1 MRVVDAHPVELVLS
15 DEPAPVR
22 LMNTTWTARDGV
34 FDALADVSDLRVFLA
49 AIGRSV
55 PSDVGPT
62 HLAAVHELRTGLRT
76 LAEVARR
83 PAAAC
88 HSEWDAA
95 LETINRALALAPAVD
110 VLTATSEEMTLS
122 RADGASFFASLS
134 RLAREGAEVLAD
146 RSRPLRAC
154 HAPGCGL
161 YFVRNHQRRR
171 WCGTDCG
178 NRVRAARYYQRHR
191 GNGSS

>member
-1 MRVVDAHPVELVLS
+1 MRVVDAHPVELVLP

-34 FDALADVSDLRVFLA
+34 FDVLADVSDLRVFLA
-49 AIGRSV
+49 AIGRPV

-62 HLAAVHELRTGLRT
+62 HLAAAHELRTGLRT
-76 LAEVARR
+76 LAEAARR
-83 PAAAC
+83 PAAFT
-88 HSEWDAA
+88 SEWDAA
-95 LETINRALALAPAVD
+95 VETINRALALAPAVD
-110 VLTATSEEMTLS
+110 VLTAASEGLTLS
-122 RADGASFFASLS
+122 RADGSSFLASLS
-134 RLAREGAEVLAD
+134 RLAREGAEVLVD